1 MVLTGFLSLTGLPR
15 SLDCQNMET
24 PPTIKRPPGDKPH
37 ILVVGC
43 GFGGLAFARSF
54 KSDAYVTIVDKQNH
68 HLFQPLLYQVAMA
81 GLSAPEIAE
90 PIRSI
95 FRGRRNVASI
105 MDAVESIDLRNKT
118 VKSALGV
125 TVGWDYLVLAVGGR
139 TSYFGNDQW
148 AEHAPGIK
156 TLEDAMRVRR
166 TVLTSFEL
174 AEAIDDADERRKLTT
189 IVVVGGGAT
198 GVELAGAMAELSKI
212 VFKKD
217 FRRID
222 PTEARVVLVD
232 GGDRLLSP
240 FPEKLSASA
249 KRQLEGLGVEV
260 MLDTRVQA
268 ITADG
273 VLLDD
278 GQAIATHNVLWG
290 GGVQAPDL
298 TQTLGVELGAG
309 GRVVVNP
316 DLSIPGHPEAY
327 VIGDVADCTL
337 PDGTKAPGLAPS
349 AMQMGK
355 HVAKQIA
362 GELKHGKTPPEDR
375 PAFKYRDKGTMATIG
390 RTHAIADIG
399 PLHFGGVFAWLAWLV
414 VHLMLLIGFRNKLVV
429 LIQWFYSY
437 ITFRRGARIIIGQ
450 ASHRDAVEKVVE
462 SGQQTKTN

>member
-1 MVLTGFLSLTGLPR
+1 MSTNIEP
-15 SLDCQNMET
+15 
-24 PPTIKRPPGDKPH
+24 KRPPGDKPH

-43 GFGGLAFARSF
+43 GFGGLTFTRSF
-54 KSDAYVTIVDKQNH
+54 KGDAYVTIVDKQNH

-95 FRGRRNVASI
+95 FKRRPNVASI
-105 MDAVESIDLRNKT
+105 MDTVESIDLAKKT
-118 VKSALGV
+118 ATGDLGV

-139 TSYFGNDQW
+139 TSYFGNDHW

-174 AEAIDDADERRKLTT
+174 AEAIDDPDERRKLTT
-189 IVVVGGGAT
+189 IVVVGGGPT
-198 GVELAGAMAELSKI
+198 GVELAGAMSELSRI
-212 VFKKD
+212 VFKRD

-260 MLDTRVQA
+260 MLNTRVED

-273 VLLDD
+273 VLLNN
-278 GQAIATHNVLWG
+278 GEKIETHNVLWG
-290 GGVQAPDL
+290 GGIQAPDL
-298 TQTLGVELGAG
+298 TRTLGVELGAG
-309 GRVVVNP
+309 GRVVVGP
-316 DLSIPGHPEAY
+316 DLSVPGHPEVY
-327 VIGDVADCTL
+327 VIGDVADVTL
-337 PDGTKAPGLAPS
+337 PDGTKAPGLAPA

-355 HVAKQIA
+355 HVAKLISH
-362 GELKHGKTPPEDR
+362 ELKHKKTPPAER
-375 PAFKYRDKGTMATIG
+375 KTFSYLDKGTMATIG
-390 RTHAIADIG
+390 RTHAIADVG
-399 PLHFGGVFAWLAWLV
+399 PLHFSGLLAWLAWLV
-414 VHLMLLIGFRNKLVV
+414 VHLVLLVGFRNKVVV

-437 ITFRRGARIIIGQ
+437 VTFRRGARIIIGE
-450 ASHRDAVEKVVE
+450 AEHRDAVEAAVE
-462 SGQQTKTN
+462 SERQPSST

>member
-1 MVLTGFLSLTGLPR
+1 MDHTA
-15 SLDCQNMET
+15 D
-24 PPTIKRPPGDKPH
+24 IKRPPGDKPH

-43 GFGGLAFARSF
+43 GFGGLTFTRSF
-54 KSDAYVTIVDKQNH
+54 KGDANITIVDKQNH

-95 FRGRRNVASI
+95 FKRRPNVASI
-105 MDAVESIDLRNKT
+105 MDTVESIDLTNKT
-118 VKSALGV
+118 ATGDLGV

-139 TSYFGNDQW
+139 TSYFGNDHW

-174 AEAIDDADERRKLTT
+174 AEAIDDPDERRKLTT
-189 IVVVGGGAT
+189 IVVVGGGPT
-198 GVELAGAMAELSKI
+198 GVELAGAMAELSRI
-212 VFKKD
+212 VFKRD

-222 PTEARVVLVD
+222 PTEARVVLID

-260 MLDTRVQA
+260 ILNTRVED

-273 VLLDD
+273 VLLNNGDK
-278 GQAIATHNVLWG
+278 IETHNVLWG
-290 GGVQAPDL
+290 GGIQAPDL
-298 TQTLGVELGAG
+298 TKTLAVELGAG
-309 GRVVVNP
+309 GRVVVGP
-316 DLSIPGHPEAY
+316 DLSVPGHPEVY
-327 VIGDVADCTL
+327 VLGDVADCTL
-337 PDGTKAPGLAPS
+337 PDGTKAPGLAPA

-355 HVAKQIA
+355 HAAKLI
-362 GELKHGKTPPEDR
+362 GLELKHGKTPPAERR
-375 PAFKYRDKGTMATIG
+375 PFTYRDKGTMATIG
-390 RTHAIADIG
+390 RTHAIADVG
-399 PLHFGGVFAWLAWLV
+399 PLHFSGLLAWLAWLV
-414 VHLMLLIGFRNKLVV
+414 VHLVLLIGFRNKLVV

-437 ITFRRGARIIIGQ
+437 VTFRRGARIIIGE
-450 ASHRDAVEKVVE
+450 AEHRNAVEAVVE
-462 SGQQTKTN
+462 GERSTRSL

>member
-1 MVLTGFLSLTGLPR
+1 MHPS
-15 SLDCQNMET
+15 
-24 PPTIKRPPGDKPH
+24 PTIKRPPGNKPH

-54 KSDAYVTIVDKQNH
+54 KGDATITIVDKQNH

-95 FRGRRNVASI
+95 FKRRPNIASI
-105 MDAVESIDLRNKT
+105 MDSVESIDLTNKT
-118 VKSALGV
+118 TTGDLGT

-139 TSYFGNDQW
+139 TSYFGNDHW

-174 AEAIDDADERRKLTT
+174 AEAIDDPHERRKLTT
-189 IVVVGGGAT
+189 IVVVGGGPT
-198 GVELAGAMAELSKI
+198 GVELAGAMAELSRI
-212 VFKKD
+212 VFKRD

-222 PTEARVVLVD
+222 PTEARVVLID

-260 MLDTRVQA
+260 ILNTRVQD
-268 ITADG
+268 IDADG
-273 VLLDD
+273 VVLNN
-278 GQAIATHNVLWG
+278 GESIQTHNVLWG
-290 GGVQAPDL
+290 GGIQAPQL

-309 GRVVVNP
+309 GRVVVGP

-337 PDGTKAPGLAPS
+337 PDGSKAPGLAPA

-355 HVAKQIA
+355 HVARLISD
-362 GELKHGKTPPEDR
+362 ELKQGKTPPEQR
-375 PAFKYRDKGTMATIG
+375 KAFNYRDKGTMATIG

-399 PLHFGGVFAWLAWLV
+399 PLHFSGLLAWLAWLV
-414 VHLMLLIGFRNKLVV
+414 VHLVLLIGFRNKIVV

-437 ITFRRGARIIIGQ
+437 VTFRRGARIIIGE
-450 ASHRDAVEKVVE
+450 AEHRDAVESAIE
-462 SGQQTKTN
+462 PEPQAERS